1 MFSPVL
7 DASAVLAVIFEEA
20 GADRVAEHIP
30 GAAISAVNLAE
41 VLAKL
46 RDLGMPETTIEAIL
60 EELQL
65 TIIPFDVAQAHE
77 SARLRPMTRSAGL
90 SLGDRACLATAALRG
105 AVALSADRAW
115 ARLSDGAGVKIELLR

>member
-60 EELQL
+60 EELQ
-65 TIIPFDVAQAHE
+65 PCAVP
-77 SARLRPMTRSAGL
+77 SRSAPTGGL
-90 SLGDRACLATAALRG
+90 GTPAGRG
-105 AVALSADRAW
+105 GRED
-115 ARLSDGAGVKIELLR
+115 